1 MHIFIYS
8 ALVRSHMPNG
18 IRFLAVYIAEAHAR
32 DQWPVG
38 KTISCVDQPTTLAER
53 LRNAEQF
60 KKNFKFEMPMLVDN
74 MDNTFHN
81 TYGSWPFRF
90 FVIYEGKLILKAQPD
105 KETFAYDMNEIDN
118 WISNFYQSRSQT
130 I

>member
-1 MHIFIYS
+1 MFFFS
-8 ALVRSHMPNG
+8 ALIRSHTPNG
-18 IRFLAVYIAEAHAR
+18 VCFLAVYIAEAHSR

-38 KTISCVDQPTTLAER
+38 KTISCIDQPTTIEER
-53 LRNAEQF
+53 IKYAQNF
-60 KKNFKFEMPMLVDN
+60 KKNFNFEMPMLIDN

-90 FVIYEGKLILKAQPD
+90 FVIYDGKLILKAQPN
-105 KETFAYDMNEIDN
+105 KENFGYDLNEIDN
-118 WISNFYQSRSQT
+118 WINSFYQTRSQT